1 MGTLFTY
8 ERQIDN
14 KVTPDKHSDGN
25 KPVLVGVIQLMFS

>member
-14 KVTPDKHSDGN
+14 KVTPDEHFGGN
-25 KPVLVGVIQLMFS
+25 KPALVGVIQLMFS